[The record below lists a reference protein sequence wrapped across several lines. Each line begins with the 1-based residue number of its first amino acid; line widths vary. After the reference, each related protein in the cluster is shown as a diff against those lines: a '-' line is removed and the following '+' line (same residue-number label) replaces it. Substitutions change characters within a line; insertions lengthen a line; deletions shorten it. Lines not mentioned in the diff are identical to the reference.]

1 MISPEVVL
9 TSSPLTPSGLQSLS
23 ALCSFARFLTL
34 AIFVRQCWEVICVS
48 KAHRQLFFAT
58 RFITAVAF
66 APTFRSLFLSHGSVH
81 EAAKRV
87 IARLLTAL
95 DQSITFRHLKEIEER
110 IHNVAKYLRLN
121 LFLPFGRV
129 DAMLEQLVS
138 LEFVV
143 HYLQYLIRQLFSW
156 WWPGHLWLPATR
168 LLSSLLILTHS
179 ILFRVR
185 AIDVLCVKL

>member
-48 KAHRQLFFAT
+48 IAHRQLFFA

-66 APTFRSLFLSHGSVH
+66 APTFRSMLLSHGSVH
-81 EAAKRV
+81 KAAKRIV
-87 IARLLTAL
+87 ARLLAAL
-95 DQSITFRHLKEIEER
+95 NQPITLSHLKEVEER

-121 LFLPFGRV
+121 LFLSFGRV
-129 DAMLEQLVS
+129 DALLEQLVC

-143 HYLQYLIRQLFSW
+143 HNLEYLIRQLFSW
-156 WWPGHLWLPATR
+156 WWPCNLWLATTR
-168 LLSSLLILTHS
+168 LLSSLLVLTLV
-179 ILFRVR
+179 I
-185 AIDVLCVKL
+185 